1 LIYDFFDSYQDWNGF
16 LLRVL
21 CYKSKNKYLY
31 KDSPILV
38 HICCAVDSHFF
49 LQKLQLEY
57 PNEILIGFFYDPNIH
72 PYSEYKLRLLD
83 VQRSCKILGIE
94 LIEGDYDTQNWLD
107 AVRGLEKEPEKGARC
122 AVCFDRRFEITA
134 QKASALGEKT
144 FTSTLLTS
152 PKKSLK
158 QLKHAGDTLGAKFGI
173 KFIAPDYRK
182 ASGTQEQNI
191 LAKKDAL
198 YRQDYCGCLF
208 GLTMQRE
215 QQQKLAD
222 ELFSPISQQIQ
233 PESIEARIELYK
245 KRWEY
250 EDKSIK
256 YKIVKER
263 FLNWRQIYG
272 LLKVKK
278 EVIPAHFLPYSTLKS
293 EYTRGK
299 IDVQVGDLHYMNRD
313 EVKFITLDTYNR
325 LTQNH
330 YKDIHQL
337 IYSSSSFE
345 KEITARNKLI
355 LNSYDL
361 SAILV
366 VQVIP
371 TQKVEI
377 LYKSHIY
384 EDVREVLLKI

>member
-1 LIYDFFDSYQDWNGF
+1 M
-16 LLRVL
+16 
-21 CYKSKNKYLY
+21 
-31 KDSPILV
+31 
-38 HICCAVDSHFF
+38 
-49 LQKLQLEY
+49 
-57 PNEILIGFFYDPNIH
+57 
-72 PYSEYKLRLLD
+72 
-83 VQRSCKILGIE
+83 LGIE
-94 LIEGDYDTQNWLD
+94 LIEGEYDTHNWLE
-107 AVRGLEKEPEKGARC
+107 AVRGFEKEPEKGARC
-122 AVCFDRRFEITA
+122 AICFDRRFEITA
-134 QKASALGEKT
+134 QKASELGEKT

-158 QLKHAGDTLGAKFGI
+158 QLKHAGDALATKFGI

-191 LAKKDAL
+191 LAKKDVL

-222 ELFSPISQQIQ
+222 ELFSPISKQVQ

-245 KRWEY
+245 RRWVY
-250 EDKSIK
+250 EDNNIE

-299 IDVQVGDLHYMNRD
+299 VDVKVRNLHYMNRD
-313 EVKFITLDTYNR
+313 EVKFITLDVYNQ
-325 LTQNH
+325 LTQTH
-330 YKDIHQL
+330 YKSIYQL
-337 IYSSSSFE
+337 IYTPPSFE
-345 KEITARNKLI
+345 EEINTRNKLI
-355 LNSYDL
+355 LNNYDL
-361 SAILV
+361 SLVLV
-366 VQVIP
+366 VDVIP

>member
-1 LIYDFFDSYQDWNGF
+1 M
-16 LLRVL
+16 
-21 CYKSKNKYLY
+21 
-31 KDSPILV
+31 
-38 HICCAVDSHFF
+38 
-49 LQKLQLEY
+49 LE
-57 PNEILIGFFYDPNIH
+57 
-72 PYSEYKLRLLD
+72 
-83 VQRSCKILGIE
+83 IE
-94 LIEGDYDTQNWLD
+94 LIEGEYDTHNWLE
-107 AVRGLEKEPEKGARC
+107 AVHGFEKEPEKGARC
-122 AVCFDRRFEITA
+122 AICFDRRFEITA
-134 QKASALGEKT
+134 QKASQLGEKT

-158 QLKHAGDTLGAKFGI
+158 QLKHAGDALGKKFGI
-173 KFIAPDYRK
+173 EFIAPDYRK

-245 KRWEY
+245 QRWEY
-250 EDKSIK
+250 EDNTIE
-256 YKIVKER
+256 YRIIKER
-263 FLNWRQIYG
+263 FLNWRQIHG

-278 EVIPAHFLPYSTLKS
+278 EVVPAHFLPYSTLKS

-299 IDVQVGDLHYMNRD
+299 VDVQVGDLHYMNRD
-313 EVKFITLDTYNR
+313 EVKFITLDTYNK

-330 YKDIHQL
+330 YKNIYQL
-337 IYSSSSFE
+337 IYSSPSFE

-355 LNSYDL
+355 LNNYDL
-361 SAILV
+361 SVILV
-366 VQVIP
+366 VEVIP